1 MKIDDFIGNIKDQ
14 FDEPESMNL
23 TPMSNFKEVEEWDS
37 IVAISV
43 IAMADSE
50 YGIKL
55 TGEDI
60 RNSKTI
66 NDLYI
71 IMKGRC

>member
-50 YGIKL
+50 
-55 TGEDI
+55 
-60 RNSKTI
+60 
-66 NDLYI
+66 
-71 IMKGRC
+71 

>member
-1 MKIDDFIGNIKDQ
+1 MKIDDLIGNIKDQ